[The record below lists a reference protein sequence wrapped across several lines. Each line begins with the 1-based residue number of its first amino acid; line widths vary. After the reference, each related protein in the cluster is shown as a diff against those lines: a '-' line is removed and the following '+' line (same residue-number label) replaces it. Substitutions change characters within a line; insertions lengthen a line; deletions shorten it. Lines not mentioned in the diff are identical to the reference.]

1 MLWVSFGQYHPAAA
15 HPSLAPHLLLYSPTP
30 IIKETLVSNSVVR
43 LLKEPLI
50 QFLLIGACI
59 YGAYGL
65 FAPPEEGDLDTTV
78 LVDVNRINGFVAQW
92 SSRWNRPPTREEL
105 DALINTY
112 VREEILYRQAV
123 AMGLDEDDPVTR
135 RRLAQR
141 LEFLTSDLAL
151 VAEPDEA
158 ELERYFQD
166 NIDQFRDPD
175 LISFIQVFFDPDARD
190 EATLDD
196 AREALVELK
205 AAGVP
210 HPETLQAGDRFMLP
224 NYFASATELEVRKRL
239 GGGFAESLLGLDPGA
254 WHGPVLS
261 GFGVHL
267 VYVFERLQAPAPVL
281 ADVRLQVL
289 EGWQRQQVETFN
301 QKFYQG
307 LKDRYTVIVEDDG
320 LAPGSLLQPAKRP
333 STPAGAGQ

>member
-1 MLWVSFGQYHPAAA
+1 M
-15 HPSLAPHLLLYSPTP
+15 
-30 IIKETLVSNSVVR
+30 SNSVTR
-43 LLKEPLI
+43 LFKEPLI

-65 FAPPEEGDLDTTV
+65 FAPPEESDLETTV
-78 LVDVNRINGFVAQW
+78 LVDANRINGFVAQW
-92 SSRWNRPPTREEL
+92 SSRWNRPPTLDEL
-105 DALINTY
+105 DGLINTY

-135 RRLAQR
+135 RRMAQR

-151 VAEPDEA
+151 AAEPDDA
-158 ELERYFQD
+158 DLERYFQD
-166 NIDQFRDPD
+166 NIDQFRAPD

-196 AREALVELK
+196 ANKVLAQLQ

-210 HPETLQAGDRFMLP
+210 DPAILQAGDRFMLP
-224 NYFASATELEVRKRL
+224 SYFDSATELEVRKRL
-239 GGGFAESLLGLDPGA
+239 GGGFTQSLIDLEPGV

-267 VYVFERLQAPAPVL
+267 VYVFERVQTPAPVL
-281 ADVRLQVL
+281 ADVRPQVL
-289 EGWQRQQVETFN
+289 ESWQREQMATFN
-301 QKFYQG
+301 RKFYEG
-307 LKDRYTVIVEDDG
+307 LKDRYTIIVDDSG
-320 LAPGSLLQPAKRP
+320 VAPGSLLELPKSQ
-333 STPAGAGQ
+333 SNSAGAGQ